1 MTESRT
7 AKKITGGIIAIII
20 LSVCLVVTTAALV
33 YSSVAVE
40 NNYFRT
46 GEVKLNLND
55 VEPIISEHEFL
66 FEPGMTVK
74 KDFFIRNESTWDV
87 YYRIYFDNISGGLAD
102 VLDVTIKNGETVLYS
117 GKPSELVRSSVPA
130 AEDKLA
136 VGERRELTVYFY
148 FPKEAGN
155 EAQISDFEFTVCAEA
170 TQTKNNPDKKF
181 D

>member
-1 MTESRT
+1 
-7 AKKITGGIIAIII
+7 
-20 LSVCLVVTTAALV
+20 
-33 YSSVAVE
+33 
-40 NNYFRT
+40 
-46 GEVKLNLND
+46 
-55 VEPIISEHEFL
+55 
-66 FEPGMTVK
+66 MTVK

>member
-33 YSSVAVE
+33 YSSVA
-40 NNYFRT
+40 
-46 GEVKLNLND
+46 
-55 VEPIISEHEFL
+55 
-66 FEPGMTVK
+66 
-74 KDFFIRNESTWDV
+74 ESTWDV

-130 AEDKLA
+130 AEDILA

>member
-20 LSVCLVVTTAALV
+20 LSVCLIVTTAALV

-55 VEPIISEHEFL
+55 GEPIISEHEFL
-66 FEPGMTVK
+66 FEPGMMVK

>member
-20 LSVCLVVTTAALV
+20 LSVCLIVTTAALV

-55 VEPIISEHEFL
+55 GEPIISEHEFL

-130 AEDKLA
+130 VEDKLA

>member
-40 NNYFRT
+40 NNYFRA

-55 VEPIISEHEFL
+55 GEPIISEHEFL

-130 AEDKLA
+130 AEDILA

>member
-1 MTESRT
+1 M
-7 AKKITGGIIAIII
+7 
-20 LSVCLVVTTAALV
+20 
-33 YSSVAVE
+33 E

-55 VEPIISEHEFL
+55 GEPIISEHEFL

-130 AEDKLA
+130 AVIKTVLKIYRLKGIHESDIRENKSLKFFK
-136 VGERRELTVYFY
+136 VGF
-148 FPKEAGN
+148 
-155 EAQISDFEFTVCAEA
+155 I
-170 TQTKNNPDKKF
+170 TKNLGGKSHSSFAGLSDVEIV
-181 D
+181 